1 MPRCHANACCTALFS
16 ARAVPTISPAALMC
30 VGYTCVNP
38 TGGSIG
44 SIAYLEAVE
53 ATLPGGVNM
62 LMAATT
68 STPIATRFLTRTPSL
83 LDSERKALPVQLPD
97 VNGVY
102 QHLEDR
108 GTTGVPAEFS
118 TSPLRSLDPTT
129 AEWTAV
135 FKTTPR
141 LEPGPCDRQSDD
153 VEVRASD
160 QVRSSSSRGAAG
172 LQRPFGLARQSEA
185 HILESCREHFRGLIW
200 GDRLPWAKDDRQWP
214 SSDGD
219 WYPGDQWTT
228 KPGRIPAA

>member
-1 MPRCHANACCTALFS
+1 M
-16 ARAVPTISPAALMC
+16 
-30 VGYTCVNP
+30 
-38 TGGSIG
+38 
-44 SIAYLEAVE
+44 
-53 ATLPGGVNM
+53 
-62 LMAATT
+62 
-68 STPIATRFLTRTPSL
+68 
-83 LDSERKALPVQLPD
+83 PVQLPD

-135 FKTTPR
+135 FKINFATPR

-153 VEVRASD
+153 VEVRSERSG
-160 QVRSSSSRGAAG
+160 QVIIIEGCRRG

-228 KPGRIPAA
+228 KPGRIRRHDALGARRPEWHDIRGKPTRQMRHAGMKGDRCVARALVGWPRVRPLREDQDIIPGRGHLDRPAETLPSLSMLAQRKETQS